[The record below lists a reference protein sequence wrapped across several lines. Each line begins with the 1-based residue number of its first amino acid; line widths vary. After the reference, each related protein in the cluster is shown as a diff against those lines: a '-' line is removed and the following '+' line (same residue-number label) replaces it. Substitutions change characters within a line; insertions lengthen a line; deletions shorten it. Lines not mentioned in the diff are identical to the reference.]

1 MVRLA
6 KRTAAAAFLLVAL
19 ALTALPLAGDGA
31 VGAAQPESGVVKC
44 QTFSETYAL
53 AVVGFSLAGCTD
65 PANTGGSGQ
74 GSQISVTPTSQTV
87 LITWAAG
94 GTTTISVTFAQ
105 TTYRV
110 RDCGP
115 QMSEFGVSEGHLTG
129 QVTADTTGSIKLK
142 TVRAKVCIHSFR
154 ALATLGNVP
163 RTPFKL

>member
-53 AVVGFSLAGCTD
+53 AVEGFSLAGW
-65 PANTGGSGQ
+65 
-74 GSQISVTPTSQTV
+74 SQISVTPTSQTV

-94 GTTTISVTFAQ
+94 GTTTISVTYAQ